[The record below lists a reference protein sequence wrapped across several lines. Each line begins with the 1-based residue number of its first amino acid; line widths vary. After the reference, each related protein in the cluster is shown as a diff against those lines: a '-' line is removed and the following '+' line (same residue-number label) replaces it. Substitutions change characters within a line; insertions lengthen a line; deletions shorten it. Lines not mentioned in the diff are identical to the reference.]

1 MTASTPCGGSIRRRR
16 GVWRPNFSHQTFSA
30 TLGLVLTVNGTD
42 VLACDM
48 NRSGK
53 NKVDAEIDLKAG
65 WNEIRIRC
73 DHANWQRQFA
83 FSLLPL
89 AGDDLSALRYS
100 WKVR

>member
-1 MTASTPCGGSIRRRR
+1 
-16 GVWRPNFSHQTFSA
+16 
-30 TLGLVLTVNGTD
+30 
-42 VLACDM
+42 M

-83 FSLLPL
+83 FSLVPL
-89 AGDDLSALRYS
+89 AGDDLSGLRYS